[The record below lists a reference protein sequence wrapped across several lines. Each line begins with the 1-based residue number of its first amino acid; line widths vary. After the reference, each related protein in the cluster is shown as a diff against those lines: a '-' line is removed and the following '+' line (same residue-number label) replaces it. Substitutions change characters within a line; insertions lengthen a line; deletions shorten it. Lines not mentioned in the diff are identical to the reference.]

1 MGNAYTFDLKIIRYW
16 DRKDYP
22 EKVGNRLT
30 GGYGKKDP
38 PPGSD
43 RVNDVMKVLYQNA
56 KKATLLFPNLYD
68 SREKPNWKK
77 MTDFWKKELLFFFK

>member
-38 PPGSD
+38 PLGLIGLMMSWKFFIK
-43 RVNDVMKVLYQNA
+43 ML
-56 KKATLLFPNLYD
+56 KKRPCFFPIYMTA
-68 SREKPNWKK
+68 EKNRIEKK
-77 MTDFWKKELLFFFK
+77 MTDFWKKS

>member
-38 PPGSD
+38 PPLGLIGLTVYIEYFKKTLSLIFLWFC
-43 RVNDVMKVLYQNA
+43 KVF
-56 KKATLLFPNLYD
+56 KKFIV
-68 SREKPNWKK
+68 KK
-77 MTDFWKKELLFFFK
+77 TSF